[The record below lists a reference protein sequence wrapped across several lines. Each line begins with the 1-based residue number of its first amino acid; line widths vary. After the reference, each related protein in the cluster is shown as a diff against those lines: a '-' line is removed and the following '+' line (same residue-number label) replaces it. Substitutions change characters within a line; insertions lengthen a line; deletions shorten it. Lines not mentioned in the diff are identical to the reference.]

1 MEKLK
6 EDNNTY
12 ITSFESI
19 KKDII
24 NHLIDK
30 KKLNSPSKK
39 QNFKTIENSSVK
51 HYKKFSIK
59 FPSIKPDRNNKISL
73 LFDSNHK
80 SINILSKKNLLD
92 ISHKNNKK
100 IDRIL
105 SRIKNRKNR
114 DKSEKY
120 MKKRF
125 NSNSN
130 DKINRKHRYNIL
142 NNSNSTIEKNETNKI
157 HIARSAKIIQ
167 KLHINNLVFNPN
179 KKSYKINYVIPKSS
193 SRNLDN
199 SFSFQSQYIKP
210 NLINKKQVRSIIDN
224 FRKKEKQLEESKKQL
239 FQYSLKI
246 FSPRLLRK
254 KDKKDNIKELS
265 NIVRNNND
273 EKYKIKTMVFK
284 NKNIPYIDTLDIR
297 KLSIKLPPITLG
309 SRYSIPEVSEEVTK
323 RKEFNELMDKIIKE
337 KNNHSHKNKINL
349 TKKDILKKFRKR
361 NLQFCTNRIHKTER
375 DVYMTKNK
383 IIKTFN
389 ILKLSLNQFDNWNSP
404 ENLDNLFN

>member
-1 MEKLK
+1 MEELK

-12 ITSFESI
+12 ITSFESK

-210 NLINKKQVRSIIDN
+210 NLINKK
-224 FRKKEKQLEESKKQL
+224 
-239 FQYSLKI
+239 
-246 FSPRLLRK
+246 
-254 KDKKDNIKELS
+254 
-265 NIVRNNND
+265 
-273 EKYKIKTMVFK
+273 
-284 NKNIPYIDTLDIR
+284 
-297 KLSIKLPPITLG
+297 
-309 SRYSIPEVSEEVTK
+309 
-323 RKEFNELMDKIIKE
+323 
-337 KNNHSHKNKINL
+337 
-349 TKKDILKKFRKR
+349 
-361 NLQFCTNRIHKTER
+361 
-375 DVYMTKNK
+375 
-383 IIKTFN
+383 
-389 ILKLSLNQFDNWNSP
+389 
-404 ENLDNLFN
+404 